1 MRRKIKELTPC
12 HAKSIQKAIT
22 VPWQQM
28 KTCRPSLDGG
38 TAGSLVFTARLT
50 GRKAPRG
57 CYGNRLII
65 CREGLSAATA
75 SRGRVVS
82 LQEIRLTLMRTW
94 PRSDGQYRFALWG
107 IWKKMEI
114 DVLTSVS
121 VCACAC
127 TFFLVGPTKPREW
140 WCNMPAIHQTRLST
154 CGLTLSLQLLKY
166 VVSNYWNMYATSVP
180 RNTFSLAFSHPAS
193 QPRVLQH
200 QQI

>member
-1 MRRKIKELTPC
+1 MLNLSRKLLQC
-12 HAKSIQKAIT
+12 HGNRWRHAGPLWMGAPLVHSS
-22 VPWQQM
+22 
-28 KTCRPSLDGG
+28 SLLDWL
-38 TAGSLVFTARLT
+38 AGKLHGAAMATDWSYAE
-50 GRKAPRG
+50 RG
-57 CYGNRLII
+57 CRLQRHHGAALSV
-65 CREGLSAATA
+65 CRKLDWLWWGLD
-75 SRGRVVS
+75 
-82 LQEIRLTLMRTW
+82 L
-94 PRSDGQYRFALWG
+94 GQMANIGLWG

-121 VCACAC
+121 VCACVC